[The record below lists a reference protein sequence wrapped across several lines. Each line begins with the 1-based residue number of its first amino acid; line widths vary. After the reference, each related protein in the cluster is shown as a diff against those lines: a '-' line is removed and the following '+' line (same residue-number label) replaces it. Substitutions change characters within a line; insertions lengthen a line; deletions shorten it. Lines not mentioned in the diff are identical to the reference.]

1 MLVELSIE
9 NLGIIENVRV
19 SFDGGFTAFTGET
32 GAGKT
37 MLVEAI
43 NLVVGRRADVS
54 VIRDGAE
61 EARVEA
67 RFITNTAEGEVET
80 ILCRV
85 LHREGRSRAYI
96 NDRMATVASLAEI
109 GDELVDI
116 HGQHAHQ
123 RLLSLST
130 QRNSLDQFGN
140 VSTTELQSAR
150 EAVTHIDANLA
161 ALGGDEKSRV
171 REIDLLQFQ
180 CDEIESSRIT
190 NPDEDLQ
197 LSQEE
202 DMLTDVVRHQ
212 ESLQKIV
219 SLLSDDGA
227 VVDLLGEAVSAMAPV
242 TSLPALS
249 ERLRSLAA
257 EAKDVADTVRDAA
270 EGSEHDPARL
280 EEIRLRR
287 QSLRDLMR
295 KYGDS
300 LSDVMAFGAEARERL
315 NELLGYAERVSELE
329 KAKAVALR
337 DLAKCQK
344 EVGNARREV
353 APKLATAVQKRLRQL
368 ALPNATVQVAVGDI
382 DSDPAGESVVFML
395 AANPGS
401 APQPIAKVASGGELA
416 RVMLALRL
424 VLTGDPAT
432 MVFDEV
438 DAGIGGE
445 AAVAVATALRE
456 LGNDHQVI
464 AVTHLAQVAASAHG
478 QVAVSK
484 SVKGGKTFG
493 AATRVAETSVQLRL
507 PACCRVE
514 LPMNQP
520 MPMLATFS
528 RSLVVKRSVLSV
540 PRSGFTPGGL

>member
-19 SFDGGFTAFTGET
+19 SFDKGFTAFTGET

-67 RFITNTAEGEVET
+67 RFITNSDAGEVET

-123 RLLSLST
+123 RLLSLTT
-130 QRNSLDQFGN
+130 QRNSLDQFGK
-140 VSTTELQSAR
+140 VDASELQSAR

-180 CDEIESSRIT
+180 CDEIESSRLS
-190 NPDEDLQ
+190 NPDEDMQ

-202 DMLTDVVRHQ
+202 DLLTDVVRHQ

-227 VVDLLGEAVSAMAPV
+227 VVDLLGEAVSAIAPV

-257 EAKDVADTVRDAA
+257 EAKDVSDTVRDAA

-300 LSDVMAFGAEARERL
+300 LSDVMAFGAQARERL
-315 NELLGYAERVSELE
+315 DELTGYAERVNELE
-329 KAKAVALR
+329 KAKTGALR
-337 DLAKCQK
+337 HLVSCQK
-344 EVGNARREV
+344 EVGNARRAV
-353 APKLATAVQKRLRQL
+353 APKLASAVQKRLRQL
-368 ALPNATVQVAVGDI
+368 ALPNATVQVAVGD
-382 DSDPAGESVVFML
+382 ML

-493 AATRVAETSVQLRL
+493 AATRVAENERATEIAR
-507 PACCRVE
+507 
-514 LPMNQP
+514 
-520 MPMLATFS
+520 MLSGGVADDS
-528 RSLVVKRSVLSV
+528 ANAHARDLLEKLGGQKKRSQ
-540 PRSGFTPGGL
+540 RSS

>member
-9 NLGIIENVRV
+9 NLGIIESVRLT
-19 SFDGGFTAFTGET
+19 FDKGFTAFTGET

-43 NLVVGRRADVS
+43 NLVVGQRADVS

-67 RFITNTAEGEVET
+67 RFVTQGAEGEIET

-96 NDRMATVASLAEI
+96 NDRMATVSSLAEM
-109 GDELVDI
+109 GEVLVDI

-123 RLLSLST
+123 RLLSAVT
-130 QRNSLDQFGN
+130 QRESLDLFGK
-140 VSTTELQSAR
+140 VDSSRLRIAR

-180 CDEIESSRIT
+180 CDEIESS
-190 NPDEDLQ
+190 NLHGPYEDAE
-197 LSQEE
+197 LSVEE
-202 DMLTDVVRHQ
+202 DALTDVVRHQ
-212 ESLQKIV
+212 ETLQRV
-219 SLLSDDGA
+219 VAVLSGDGGA
-227 VVDLLGEAVSAMAPV
+227 VDSLGQAVSAMAPL
-242 TSLPALS
+242 TSLSVLTD
-249 ERLRSLAA
+249 RLAA
-257 EAKDVADTVRDAA
+257 VLAETDDIARTIRDAA
-270 EGSEHDPARL
+270 DGSENNPERL

-287 QSLRDLMR
+287 QALRDLMR

-300 LSDVMAFGAEARERL
+300 LADVAAFGEEARQRL
-315 NELLGYAERVSELE
+315 NELTGYAERVIELE
-329 KAKAVALR
+329 NERKKAMATL
-337 DLAKCQK
+337 LTCQK
-344 EVGNARREV
+344 EVGNARREA
-353 APKLATAVQKRLRQL
+353 APALATAVQKRLRQL
-368 ALPNATVQVAVGDI
+368 ALPHATVQVSVGDI
-382 DSDPAGESVVFML
+382 DTDPAGESVVFML

-401 APQPIAKVASGGELA
+401 AAQPIAKVASGGELA

-445 AAVAVATALRE
+445 AAVAVAGALRE
-456 LGNDHQVI
+456 LGNGHQVI
-464 AVTHLAQVAASAHG
+464 AVTHLAQVAASAHE
-478 QVAVSK
+478 QVAISK

-493 AATRVAETSVQLRL
+493 SARRVASDDRATEIARMLSGGVADESALAHAR
-507 PACCRVE
+507 E
-514 LPMNQP
+514 L
-520 MPMLATFS
+520 LAT
-528 RSLVVKRSVLSV
+528 LTTTTKR
-540 PRSGFTPGGL
+540 PKR

>member
-19 SFDGGFTAFTGET
+19 SFDKGFTAFTGET

-67 RFITNTAEGEVET
+67 RFVTSTTSGEVET
-80 ILCRV
+80 LLCRV

-123 RLLSLST
+123 RLLSLAT

-140 VSTTELQSAR
+140 VNTAELRQAR

-180 CDEIESSRIT
+180 CEEIESSRIA
-190 NPDEDLQ
+190 NPNEDLQ

-202 DMLTDVVRHQ
+202 DKLTDVVRHQ

-227 VVDLLGEAVSAMAPV
+227 IVDLLGEAVSAIAPV

-249 ERLRSLAA
+249 ERLRSLLA
-257 EAKDVADTVRDAA
+257 EAKDVSHTVRDAA
-270 EGSEHDPARL
+270 DGSEHDPARL

-295 KYGDS
+295 KYGDT

-315 NELLGYAERVSELE
+315 NELLGYAERVNELE
-329 KAKAVALR
+329 KGKAGALR
-337 DLAKCQK
+337 QLSICQK
-344 EVGNARREV
+344 EVGNARRAV

-368 ALPNATVQVAVGDI
+368 ALPNAAVQVAVGDI

-493 AATRVAETSVQLRL
+493 AATRVAESER
-507 PACCRVE
+507 ASEIAR
-514 LPMNQP
+514 
-520 MPMLATFS
+520 MLSGGVADES
-528 RSLVVKRSVLSV
+528 AKAHARDLLDKLGGQKRRSQRS
-540 PRSGFTPGGL
+540 

>member
-19 SFDGGFTAFTGET
+19 SFDNGFTAFTGET

-67 RFITNTAEGEVET
+67 RFITKTASGEVET

-123 RLLSLST
+123 RLLSPST

-140 VSTTELQSAR
+140 VGTTELQTAR

-190 NPDEDLQ
+190 SPDEDFQ

-202 DMLTDVVRHQ
+202 DLLTDIVRHQ

-227 VVDLLGEAVSAMAPV
+227 VVDLLGQAVSAIAPV
-242 TSLPALS
+242 TSLPTLS
-249 ERLRSLAA
+249 ERIRSLAA
-257 EAKDVADTVRDAA
+257 EAKDVSDTVRDAA
-270 EGSEHDPARL
+270 EGSEHDPVRL
-280 EEIRLRR
+280 EEIRVRR

-300 LSDVMAFGAEARERL
+300 LTDVMAFGAEARQRL
-315 NELLGYAERVSELE
+315 DELTGYSERVTELE

-337 DLAKCQK
+337 HLMVCQK
-344 EVGNARREV
+344 EVGNARRAA

-368 ALPNATVQVAVGDI
+368 ALPNATVQVAVGDLE
-382 DSDPAGESVVFML
+382 SDPAGESVVFML

-456 LGNDHQVI
+456 LGSDHQVI

-493 AATRVAETSVQLRL
+493 AATRVGESERASEIAR
-507 PACCRVE
+507 
-514 LPMNQP
+514 
-520 MPMLATFS
+520 MLSGGVADES
-528 RSLVVKRSVLSV
+528 ANAHARDLLEKLGGQRKRPQRSK
-540 PRSGFTPGGL
+540 

>member
-9 NLGIIENVRV
+9 NLGIIESVRV
-19 SFDGGFTAFTGET
+19 SFDKGFTAFTGET

-67 RFITNTAEGEVET
+67 RFITNTDAGEVET

-123 RLLSLST
+123 RLLSLTT
-130 QRNSLDQFGN
+130 QRNSLDQFGK
-140 VSTTELQSAR
+140 VDISELRAAR

-190 NPDEDLQ
+190 NPDEDVA

-212 ESLQKIV
+212 ESLQMIV

-227 VVDLLGEAVSAMAPV
+227 VVDLLGEAVSAIAPV

-257 EAKDVADTVRDAA
+257 EAKDVSDTVRDAA
-270 EGSEHDPARL
+270 DGSEHDPARL

-300 LSDVMAFGAEARERL
+300 LSDVMAFGSEARERL
-315 NELLGYAERVSELE
+315 DELTGYAERVKELE
-329 KAKAVALR
+329 QAKTVALR
-337 DLAKCQK
+337 HLVSCQK
-344 EVGNARREV
+344 EVGNARRAV
-353 APKLATAVQKRLRQL
+353 APKLASAVQKRLRQL

-382 DSDPAGESVVFML
+382 ESDPAGESVVFML

-401 APQPIAKVASGGELA
+401 APAPIAKVASGGELA

-493 AATRVAETSVQLRL
+493 AATRVAENERASEIAR
-507 PACCRVE
+507 
-514 LPMNQP
+514 
-520 MPMLATFS
+520 MLSGGVADDS
-528 RSLVVKRSVLSV
+528 ANAHARDLLEKLGGQKKRSQ
-540 PRSGFTPGGL
+540 RSS